1 MSTGPGSSHFGEVVQ
16 EAVEARAERLL
27 KTELKRMGWPEAELK
42 ERRKGDAKKVSLAQE
57 LRLRTTM
64 PLSWIA
70 ARLCMGTR
78 GYLAWLLQQAKNR
91 SKPKPKRI
99 L

>member
-1 MSTGPGSSHFGEVVQ
+1 VVQ
-16 EAVEARAERLL
+16 EAVEVRAERLL

-42 ERRKGDAKKVSLAQE
+42 ERRKGDAKKVRLAQE
-57 LRLRTTM
+57 LRLKTTM
-64 PLSWIA
+64 PLTWIA

-78 GYLAWLLQQAKNR
+78 GYLAWLLQQAKNSSR
-91 SKPKPKRI
+91 AKLKRF